1 MTGRTSHPV
10 RRAAWQLL
18 APAIIAALTAGIE
31 LAGRS
36 VARASMIK
44 TIVGADVSPTTLMLS
59 VAALAVV
66 SVAGLA
72 LSRRLTTTHVVA
84 VMLVCA
90 FPAGMAAQLRLG
102 ARLQSDGFYYFAHL
116 RSLWFDGDQDLTN
129 DYRLL
134 GMGDKVHLFT
144 PTVTGA
150 AQSAW
155 TIGPAIVWSPF
166 FAVGDRVASML
177 HASGRDVAVDGTSYP
192 YRQSVCVA
200 GLCWGLTG
208 LFFCYLLAAR
218 FTARSWAAFAMVL
231 VATGSF
237 LIWYLVKEPTMT
249 HAPSMAAVAVFTW
262 AWASTRGARPRWQW
276 AALGLLAGFM
286 STIRWQN
293 AIFALLPAI
302 EWMMALI
309 PPLSARTRREL
320 LDHAA
325 NGVLF
330 TVAAVVGFVPQMLV
344 WKAIYGHLLAVSP
357 IGPQIRWWDPHVADV
372 LWSARNGLFATSPVL
387 YVGALGLLLCWRRDR
402 LFTGAAL
409 ATFGAMVYFNAS
421 IQDWW
426 GSAAFGGRRF
436 DGTLPLLVVGTAVA
450 AESAAAF
457 VARAPQVAVALAGMA
472 LVIWNLTFMGAA
484 LDGFVRIGEPIGFTP
499 LASRQAGAIVR
510 IVGHPFSWPANLWFA
525 WRTGLAPSDYD
536 LVWGLRFLADPAQPY
551 GRVDLGPT
559 DAMWLGDGWHD
570 PERLPDGPTFRWARE
585 SSTLRLVL
593 DHPATL
599 RVQIRA
605 RAFSWPSAPS
615 QHLRLSV
622 NGQAQE
628 PMEVPAD
635 WAVLERVVPAA
646 AWRTGANAVV
656 LTFDRATRP
665 SDVGQGSD
673 TRPLAA
679 AVDYVRIVV
688 EGS

>member
-1 MTGRTSHPV
+1 MTDGTSHPV

-18 APAIIAALTAGIE
+18 APTIIVTLTVGIE

-36 VARASMIK
+36 VARSSLIK
-44 TIVGADVSPTTLMLS
+44 AIVGADVSPTTLILCA
-59 VAALAVV
+59 AALAVV
-66 SVAGLA
+66 SLVGLG
-72 LSRRLTTTHVVA
+72 LGRRLTTTQVVA

-134 GMGDKVHLFT
+134 GLGDKHHLFT

-231 VATGSF
+231 VGTGSF
-237 LIWYLVKEPTMT
+237 LLWYLVKEPTMT

-302 EWMMALI
+302 EWMMTLLLRA
-309 PPLSARTRREL
+309 SAWTRREL
-320 LDHAA
+320 LDHAGT
-325 NGVLF
+325 GVLF
-330 TVAAVVGFVPQMLV
+330 TIAAVVGFVPQMLV
-344 WKAIYGHLLAVSP
+344 WKAIYGQLLAVSP
-357 IGPQIRWWDPHVADV
+357 IGPQIRWWHPHVADV

-402 LFTGAAL
+402 LFAGAAL

-450 AESAAAF
+450 AESTAAF
-457 VARAPQVAVALAGMA
+457 VARAPQVAVALAGMG
-472 LVIWNLTFMGAA
+472 LVIWNLTFMNAA
-484 LDGFVRIGEPIGFTP
+484 LDGFVRIDEPIEFTP
-499 LASRQAGAIVR
+499 LASRQVGTIVHL
-510 IVGHPFSWPANLWFA
+510 VGHPFSWPANLWFA

-536 LVWGLRFLADPAQPY
+536 LVWSSRFLGDPAQPY

-559 DAMWLGDGWHD
+559 DAMWLGDGWHN
-570 PERLPDGPTFRWARE
+570 PERLPDGATFRWARE
-585 SSTLRLVL
+585 SATLRLVL

-622 NGQAQE
+622 NGQALE
-628 PMEVPAD
+628 PVEVPAD

>member
-1 MTGRTSHPV
+1 MTDGTSQPV

-18 APAIIAALTAGIE
+18 APTIIVALTAGIE

-36 VARASMIK
+36 MARSSLIQAS
-44 TIVGADVSPTTLMLS
+44 VGADVSPTTLILCA
-59 VAALAVV
+59 AALAVV
-66 SVAGLA
+66 SLVGLG
-72 LSRRLTTTHVVA
+72 LGRRLTTTQVVA

-134 GMGDKVHLFT
+134 GLGDKHHLFT

-237 LIWYLVKEPTMT
+237 LLWYLVKEPTMT

-293 AIFALLPAI
+293 AIFALLPAM
-302 EWMMALI
+302 EWTMTLLPRA
-309 PPLSARTRREL
+309 SARARREL
-320 LDHAA
+320 LDHAGT
-325 NGVLF
+325 GVLF
-330 TVAAVVGFVPQMLV
+330 TIAAVVGFVPQMLV
-344 WKAIYGHLLAVSP
+344 WKAIYGQLLAVSP

-372 LWSARNGLFATSPVL
+372 LWSSRNGLFATSPVL

-402 LFTGAAL
+402 LFAGAAL
-409 ATFGAMVYFNAS
+409 ATLGAMVYLNAS

-450 AESAAAF
+450 AESTAAF
-457 VARAPQVAVALAGMA
+457 VARAPQVAVALAGMG
-472 LVIWNLTFMGAA
+472 LVIWNLTFMDAA

-499 LASRQAGAIVR
+499 LASRQVGTIVGL
-510 IVGHPFSWPANLWFA
+510 VGHPFSWPANLWFA
-525 WRTGLAPSDYD
+525 WRTGLVPSD

-551 GRVDLGPT
+551 GRIDLGPT

-570 PERLPDGPTFRWARE
+570 PERLPDGATFRWARE
-585 SSTLRLVL
+585 SGTLRLVL

-628 PMEVPAD
+628 PVEVPAD

-665 SDVGQGSD
+665 SDVGQGRD

>member
-1 MTGRTSHPV
+1 MTDGTSRPV
-10 RRAAWQLL
+10 RRAAWQIL
-18 APAIIAALTAGIE
+18 APTIIVALTAGIE

-36 VARASMIK
+36 VARTSLIQA
-44 TIVGADVSPTTLMLS
+44 IVGSDVSPTTLILCA
-59 VAALAVV
+59 AALAVV
-66 SVAGLA
+66 SLVGLG
-72 LSRRLTTTHVVA
+72 LSRRLTTTQVVA

-134 GMGDKVHLFT
+134 GLGDKDHLFT

-200 GLCWGLTG
+200 GLCWGLAG

-237 LIWYLVKEPTMT
+237 LLWYLVKEPTMT

-262 AWASTRGARPRWQW
+262 AWASTRGERPRWQW

-302 EWMMALI
+302 EWLVTLG
-309 PPLSARTRREL
+309 PPASARTRREL

-325 NGVLF
+325 NGMLF
-330 TVAAVVGFVPQMLV
+330 TIAAVVGFVPQMLV
-344 WKAIYGHLLAVSP
+344 WKAIYGHWLAVSP
-357 IGPQIRWWDPHVADV
+357 IGPQIRWWHPRVADV

-402 LFTGAAL
+402 LFAGAAL

-450 AESAAAF
+450 AESTAAF
-457 VARAPQVAVALAGMA
+457 VARAPQVAVALAGMG
-472 LVIWNLTFMGAA
+472 LVIWNLTFMDAA
-484 LDGFVRIGEPIGFTP
+484 LDGFVRIDEPIEFTP
-499 LASRQAGAIVR
+499 LASRQVGTIVR
-510 IVGHPFSWPANLWFA
+510 LVGHPFSWPANLWFA

-536 LVWGLRFLADPAQPY
+536 LVWGLRFLSDPAQPY

-570 PERLPDGPTFRWARE
+570 PERLPDGTTFRWARE
-585 SSTLRLVL
+585 SATLRLVL
-593 DHPATL
+593 DHAATL
-599 RVQIRA
+599 RVQVRA

-615 QHLRLSV
+615 QHLRVSV

-628 PMEVPAD
+628 PVEVPAD
-635 WAVLERVVPAA
+635 WGVLERVVPAA

-656 LTFDRATRP
+656 LSFDRATRP
-665 SDVGQGSD
+665 SDVGQSSD
-673 TRPLAA
+673 RRRLAA

>member
-1 MTGRTSHPV
+1 MTDGTSQPV

-18 APAIIAALTAGIE
+18 APTIIVALTAGIE

-36 VARASMIK
+36 VARSSLLQAS
-44 TIVGADVSPTTLMLS
+44 VGADVSPTTLVLCA
-59 VAALAVV
+59 AALAIV
-66 SVAGLA
+66 SLVSLGLGR
-72 LSRRLTTTHVVA
+72 SLTTTQVVA

-134 GMGDKVHLFT
+134 GMGDKAHLFT

-237 LIWYLVKEPTMT
+237 LLWYLVKEPTMT

-262 AWASTRGARPRWQW
+262 AWASTRGTRPRWQW

-302 EWMMALI
+302 EWTMTLLPAA
-309 PPLSARTRREL
+309 SARTRREL

-330 TVAAVVGFVPQMLV
+330 TIAAVVGFVPQMLV
-344 WKAIYGHLLAVSP
+344 WKAIYGQFLAVSP
-357 IGPQIRWWDPHVADV
+357 IGPQIRWWHPRVADV

-402 LFTGAAL
+402 LFAGAAL

-450 AESAAAF
+450 AESTAAF

-472 LVIWNLTFMGAA
+472 LVIWNLTFMDAA
-484 LDGFVRIGEPIGFTP
+484 LNGFVRVDEPIGFTS
-499 LASRQAGAIVR
+499 LASRQAGTIVR
-510 IVGHPFSWPANLWFA
+510 LVGHPFSWPANLWFA
-525 WRTGLAPSDYD
+525 WRTGMAPSDYD
-536 LVWGLRFLADPAQPY
+536 LVWGLRFLSDPAQPY

-559 DAMWLGDGWHD
+559 DGMWLGDGWHD
-570 PERLPDGPTFRWARE
+570 AERLPDGATFRWARE
-585 SSTLRLVL
+585 TATLRLVL

-599 RVQIRA
+599 RVQMRA

-622 NGQAQE
+622 NGRAEE
-628 PMEVPAD
+628 PVEVPAD

-665 SDVGQGSD
+665 SDVGQGND